1 MSFPKLRI
9 SIKWSLIGF
18 AVFAIALF
26 VLFSYP
32 TQRAEHLVGAINRG
46 DVHPYV
52 VVERPQ
58 APQLA
63 KLTTD
68 EETAVAQ
75 LLPRS
80 WSDVWH
86 FQRRI
91 GITMTWSLNDPK
103 YVLQHETMILSS
115 PTGFHLYAWNER
127 QVRKPTKAV
136 K

>member
-9 SIKWSLIGF
+9 SIKWLLVGF
-18 AVFAIALF
+18 AVFAIVLF
-26 VLFSYP
+26 VLFVYP
-32 TQRAEHLVGAINRG
+32 AYRAEQLVGAINRG
-46 DVHPYV
+46 DVHPYEA
-52 VVERPQ
+52 VERPQ

-63 KLTTD
+63 RLTTD

-80 WSDVWH
+80 WRDVWH

-103 YVLQHETMILSS
+103 YVLQHEAIILSR
-115 PTGFHLYAWNER
+115 PTGFHLFVWNER
-127 QVRKPTKAV
+127 QVRKPTKTE

>member
-9 SIKWSLIGF
+9 SVKWLLIGF
-18 AVFAIALF
+18 AVFAVALF

-32 TQRAEHLVGAINRG
+32 TLRAAHLVGAINRG
-46 DVHPYV
+46 DVHPYE

-58 APQLA
+58 APLLA
-63 KLTTD
+63 NLTTD
-68 EETAVAQ
+68 EKTAVAQ

-91 GITMTWSLNDPK
+91 GITMTWPSTDPK
-103 YVLQHETMILSS
+103 YALQHEIMILSS
-115 PTGFHLYAWNER
+115 PTGFHLYVWNER
-127 QVRKPTKAV
+127 FVSRPWR
-136 K
+136 